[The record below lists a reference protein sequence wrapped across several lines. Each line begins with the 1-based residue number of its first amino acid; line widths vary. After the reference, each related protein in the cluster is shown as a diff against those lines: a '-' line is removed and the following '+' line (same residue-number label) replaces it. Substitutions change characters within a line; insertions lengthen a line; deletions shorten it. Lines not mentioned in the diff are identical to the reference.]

1 MDIISI
7 LGLVLGLAVLIMMGF
22 KGWGMIPTSIVGA
35 LVVVITNRM
44 DLWEALSTHYGT
56 FMKNYAGDYF
66 LMFFL
71 GTLFGA
77 LMGSSGA
84 AKSIACKIV
93 DLMGSK
99 RALLIVVI
107 TSAVL
112 SYGGV
117 SFAVVVFTLYPIAL
131 VLFKEGNVSKRL
143 FPAALFAG
151 CASFTMVGLPGSPQ
165 IQNIMPTEVLG
176 TTAYAAPLNGIVV
189 SCIIFA
195 LSMVWLEWNDKR
207 LKAAGIGFVPGRKDD
222 LEAIDISDRT
232 GMLPFGLAVIPIL
245 FVVLYI
251 FVMQQ
256 VLKDAVTWS
265 TNYIVI
271 QSLALGCL
279 LAFALFHKRIHAFR
293 DSVNDAATNS
303 LIALMDTAVVTGFGG
318 VVQGSHGFELVK
330 EFALS
335 LDMNPLIS
343 ACVATAIVAAACGSC
358 SGGLSVFLAA
368 LGPQYVQLCQAQGI
382 DPQILHRSITW
393 AGAGLDSLPHS
404 GGYVTANIYTDQTP
418 KETYPYFFVTNIGL
432 TTLGCV
438 LTVALY
444 MLFGLV

>member
-279 LAFALFHKRIHAFR
+279 LAFATGTSWGTFGI
-293 DSVNDAATNS
+293 
-303 LIALMDTAVVTGFGG
+303 LIPIVQNVFSMD
-318 VVQGSHGFELVK
+318 
-330 EFALS
+330 
-335 LDMNPLIS
+335 NPLAIVCIS
-343 ACVATAIVAAACGSC
+343 ACMAGAVCGDHCSPISDTTILSSTGAGCNHIQHVSTQLVYSVTAAACCVVGYLVAGF
-358 SGGLSVFLAA
+358 SGGNIPLTLGTSLLLLAA
-368 LGPQYVQLCQAQGI
+368 VMF
-382 DPQILHRSITW
+382 ILHRIS
-393 AGAGLDSLPHS
+393 AS
-404 GGYVTANIYTDQTP
+404 GTP
-418 KETYPYFFVTNIGL
+418 NEAAERDTIPADGE
-432 TTLGCV
+432 
-438 LTVALY
+438 
-444 MLFGLV
+444 

>member
-232 GMLPFGLAVIPIL
+232 GMLPFCLAVIPIL

-279 LAFALFHKRIHAFR
+279 LAMG
-293 DSVNDAATNS
+293 VGS
-303 LIALMDTAVVTGFGG
+303 LIGAMLTSQMGG
-318 VVQGSHGFELVK
+318 GATF
-330 EFALS
+330 
-335 LDMNPLIS
+335 S
-343 ACVATAIVAAACGSC
+343 A
-358 SGGLSVFLAA
+358 
-368 LGPQYVQLCQAQGI
+368 
-382 DPQILHRSITW
+382 
-393 AGAGLDSLPHS
+393 
-404 GGYVTANIYTDQTP
+404 TP
-418 KETYPYFFVTNIGL
+418 
-432 TTLGCV
+432 TLGA
-438 LTVALY
+438 VAISFGVSVGIGV
-444 MLFGLV
+444 LFGYLPANKAAKLNPIDALRYD

>member
-131 VLFKEGNVSKRL
+131 VLFKIHQPDKYIADHNDQHQVGYAEPGVLVAEPVQPALNCTQVKLPPVGRNVRPVVTYKVVYQTAGKNSRINCKH
-143 FPAALFAG
+143 FA
-151 CASFTMVGLPGSPQ
+151 
-165 IQNIMPTEVLG
+165 
-176 TTAYAAPLNGIVV
+176 
-189 SCIIFA
+189 
-195 LSMVWLEWNDKR
+195 
-207 LKAAGIGFVPGRKDD
+207 
-222 LEAIDISDRT
+222 
-232 GMLPFGLAVIPIL
+232 AVI
-245 FVVLYI
+245 
-251 FVMQQ
+251 
-256 VLKDAVTWS
+256 S
-265 TNYIVI
+265 
-271 QSLALGCL
+271 
-279 LAFALFHKRIHAFR
+279 
-293 DSVNDAATNS
+293 
-303 LIALMDTAVVTGFGG
+303 
-318 VVQGSHGFELVK
+318 
-330 EFALS
+330 
-335 LDMNPLIS
+335 
-343 ACVATAIVAAACGSC
+343 AACG
-358 SGGLSVFLAA
+358 
-368 LGPQYVQLCQAQGI
+368 
-382 DPQILHRSITW
+382 
-393 AGAGLDSLPHS
+393 
-404 GGYVTANIYTDQTP
+404 
-418 KETYPYFFVTNIGL
+418 FFPSWPG
-432 TTLGCV
+432 
-438 LTVALY
+438 
-444 MLFGLV
+444 

>member
-1 MDIISI
+1 MSKAERSRLESQYKAKTAGYEGVMLGSLLYGTLCTLFAAARSETFISD
-7 LGLVLGLAVLIMMGF
+7 F
-22 KGWGMIPTSIVGA
+22 KAFFGVIWSFIRLCADKVFQVAKWAAQVGDMIPQPTVSAIVHWLIQII
-35 LVVVITNRM
+35 LVVGV
-44 DLWEALSTHYGT
+44 AVGV
-56 FMKNYAGDYF
+56 GF
-66 LMFFL
+66 L
-71 GTLFGA
+71 LFIGGEK
-77 LMGSSGA
+77 LYSGYKEHFA
-84 AKSIACKIV
+84 DQISLAE
-93 DLMGSK
+93 
-99 RALLIVVI
+99 LLI
-107 TSAVL
+107 
-112 SYGGV
+112 

-303 LIALMDTAVVTGFGG
+303 LIALMNTAVVTGFGG
-318 VVQGSHGFELVK
+318 VVQ
-330 EFALS
+330 
-335 LDMNPLIS
+335 
-343 ACVATAIVAAACGSC
+343 
-358 SGGLSVFLAA
+358 
-368 LGPQYVQLCQAQGI
+368 
-382 DPQILHRSITW
+382 
-393 AGAGLDSLPHS
+393 
-404 GGYVTANIYTDQTP
+404 
-418 KETYPYFFVTNIGL
+418 
-432 TTLGCV
+432 
-438 LTVALY
+438 
-444 MLFGLV
+444 

>member
-7 LGLVLGLAVLIMMGF
+7 LGLGLGLAVLIMMGF

-303 LIALMDTAVVTGFGG
+303 LIALMNTAVVTGFGG
-318 VVQGSHGFELVK
+318 VVQGSHGQGIRTEPGYEPTDLCLRGHRHRGCGLRLLLRRPVRVPGGPWSPVC
-330 EFALS
+330 AAVSGAGNRSADPPPLHHLGGRRPGLPTPLRRLCDGQHLHRPDPQGDLS
-335 LDMNPLIS
+335 L
-343 ACVATAIVAAACGSC
+343 
-358 SGGLSVFLAA
+358 FLR
-368 LGPQYVQLCQAQGI
+368 
-382 DPQILHRSITW
+382 H
-393 AGAGLDSLPHS
+393 
-404 GGYVTANIYTDQTP
+404 
-418 KETYPYFFVTNIGL
+418 
-432 TTLGCV
+432 
-438 LTVALY
+438 
-444 MLFGLV
+444 

>member
-143 FPAALFAG
+143 FLRRCSPAVPPSPWWACRAAHRTRISCPLRYWEPRPTLLPSTVSLFP
-151 CASFTMVGLPGSPQ
+151 ASS
-165 IQNIMPTEVLG
+165 
-176 TTAYAAPLNGIVV
+176 
-189 SCIIFA
+189 
-195 LSMVWLEWNDKR
+195 
-207 LKAAGIGFVPGRKDD
+207 
-222 LEAIDISDRT
+222 
-232 GMLPFGLAVIPIL
+232 
-245 FVVLYI
+245 
-251 FVMQQ
+251 
-256 VLKDAVTWS
+256 
-265 TNYIVI
+265 
-271 QSLALGCL
+271 SL
-279 LAFALFHKRIHAFR
+279 
-293 DSVNDAATNS
+293 
-303 LIALMDTAVVTGFGG
+303 
-318 VVQGSHGFELVK
+318 
-330 EFALS
+330 
-335 LDMNPLIS
+335 
-343 ACVATAIVAAACGSC
+343 
-358 SGGLSVFLAA
+358 
-368 LGPQYVQLCQAQGI
+368 
-382 DPQILHRSITW
+382 
-393 AGAGLDSLPHS
+393 
-404 GGYVTANIYTDQTP
+404 
-418 KETYPYFFVTNIGL
+418 
-432 TTLGCV
+432 
-438 LTVALY
+438 
-444 MLFGLV
+444 

>member
-117 SFAVVVFTLYPIAL
+117 SFAVPD
-131 VLFKEGNVSKRL
+131 R
-143 FPAALFAG
+143 
-151 CASFTMVGLPGSPQ
+151 PGSVQ
-165 IQNIMPTEVLG
+165 GGQRLQ
-176 TTAYAAPLNGIVV
+176 AAVPCGAVR
-189 SCIIFA
+189 
-195 LSMVWLEWNDKR
+195 R
-207 LKAAGIGFVPGRKDD
+207 L
-222 LEAIDISDRT
+222 
-232 GMLPFGLAVIPIL
+232 
-245 FVVLYI
+245 
-251 FVMQQ
+251 
-256 VLKDAVTWS
+256 
-265 TNYIVI
+265 
-271 QSLALGCL
+271 CL
-279 LAFALFHKRIHAFR
+279 LHHGGPAGQPTDPEYHA
-293 DSVNDAATNS
+293 
-303 LIALMDTAVVTGFGG
+303 
-318 VVQGSHGFELVK
+318 H
-330 EFALS
+330 
-335 LDMNPLIS
+335 
-343 ACVATAIVAAACGSC
+343 
-358 SGGLSVFLAA
+358 
-368 LGPQYVQLCQAQGI
+368 
-382 DPQILHRSITW
+382 
-393 AGAGLDSLPHS
+393 
-404 GGYVTANIYTDQTP
+404 
-418 KETYPYFFVTNIGL
+418 
-432 TTLGCV
+432 
-438 LTVALY
+438 
-444 MLFGLV
+444 

>member
-117 SFAVVVFTLYPIAL
+117 SFAVVVFFAEPIREAL
-131 VLFKEGNVSKRL
+131 PVNLLLLLLICHG
-143 FPAALFAG
+143 A
-151 CASFTMVGLPGSPQ
+151 CM
-165 IQNIMPTEVLG
+165 
-176 TTAYAAPLNGIVV
+176 GI
-189 SCIIFA
+189 
-195 LSMVWLEWNDKR
+195 R
-207 LKAAGIGFVPGRKDD
+207 Q
-222 LEAIDISDRT
+222 
-232 GMLPFGLAVIPIL
+232 
-245 FVVLYI
+245 YI
-251 FVMQQ
+251 
-256 VLKDAVTWS
+256 KGWRRA
-265 TNYIVI
+265 
-271 QSLALGCL
+271 
-279 LAFALFHKRIHAFR
+279 R
-293 DSVNDAATNS
+293 
-303 LIALMDTAVVTGFGG
+303 
-318 VVQGSHGFELVK
+318 
-330 EFALS
+330 
-335 LDMNPLIS
+335 
-343 ACVATAIVAAACGSC
+343 
-358 SGGLSVFLAA
+358 
-368 LGPQYVQLCQAQGI
+368 
-382 DPQILHRSITW
+382 
-393 AGAGLDSLPHS
+393 
-404 GGYVTANIYTDQTP
+404 GYY
-418 KETYPYFFVTNIGL
+418 
-432 TTLGCV
+432 
-438 LTVALY
+438 
-444 MLFGLV
+444 

>member
-303 LIALMDTAVVTGFGG
+303 LIALMNPAVVTGFGG

-382 DPQILHRSITW
+382 DPQHESWR
-393 AGAGLDSLPHS
+393 
-404 GGYVTANIYTDQTP
+404 
-418 KETYPYFFVTNIGL
+418 IGL
-432 TTLGCV
+432 LCCCLDT
-438 LTVALY
+438 
-444 MLFGLV
+444 

>member
-232 GMLPFGLAVIPIL
+232 GMLPFGLAFIPIL

-279 LAFALFHKRIHAFR
+279 LAFACSTSGSTPSAIRSMMR
-293 DSVNDAATNS
+293 PP
-303 LIALMDTAVVTGFGG
+303 TA
-318 VVQGSHGFELVK
+318 
-330 EFALS
+330 
-335 LDMNPLIS
+335 
-343 ACVATAIVAAACGSC
+343 
-358 SGGLSVFLAA
+358 
-368 LGPQYVQLCQAQGI
+368 
-382 DPQILHRSITW
+382 
-393 AGAGLDSLPHS
+393 
-404 GGYVTANIYTDQTP
+404 
-418 KETYPYFFVTNIGL
+418 
-432 TTLGCV
+432 
-438 LTVALY
+438 
-444 MLFGLV
+444 

>member
-279 LAFALFHKRIHAFR
+279 L
-293 DSVNDAATNS
+293 TNVLS
-303 LIALMDTAVVTGFGG
+303 PYGPIDMVVGT
-318 VVQGSHGFELVK
+318 L
-330 EFALS
+330 
-335 LDMNPLIS
+335 
-343 ACVATAIVAAACGSC
+343 ATAIAA
-358 SGGLSVFLAA
+358 FWTMKMPRWYLAA
-368 LGPQYVQLCQAQGI
+368 IPPIVMNALLLPPMWA
-382 DPQILHRSITW
+382 W
-393 AGAGLDSLPHS
+393 AEAGAINQVFWAAYGVNLWTFVVGEAVACYVLGTILLKALPRVR
-404 GGYVTANIYTDQTP
+404 YFRPMIPTAHLQ
-418 KETYPYFFVTNIGL
+418 
-432 TTLGCV
+432 
-438 LTVALY
+438 
-444 MLFGLV
+444 

>member
-1 MDIISI
+1 M
-7 LGLVLGLAVLIMMGF
+7 
-22 KGWGMIPTSIVGA
+22 
-35 LVVVITNRM
+35 
-44 DLWEALSTHYGT
+44 
-56 FMKNYAGDYF
+56 
-66 LMFFL
+66 
-71 GTLFGA
+71 
-77 LMGSSGA
+77 
-84 AKSIACKIV
+84 
-93 DLMGSK
+93 
-99 RALLIVVI
+99 
-107 TSAVL
+107 
-112 SYGGV
+112 
-117 SFAVVVFTLYPIAL
+117 VVFTLYPIAL

-303 LIALMDTAVVTGFGG
+303 LIALMNTAVVTGFGG

-343 ACVATAIVAAACGSC
+343 PSWLRPAAPAPAACPCSWRPLVPSMCSC
-358 SGGLSVFLAA
+358 VRRRESIRRSSTAPSPGRAPAWTPYPTPAA
-368 LGPQYVQLCQAQGI
+368 
-382 DPQILHRSITW
+382 
-393 AGAGLDSLPHS
+393 
-404 GGYVTANIYTDQTP
+404 
-418 KETYPYFFVTNIGL
+418 
-432 TTLGCV
+432 
-438 LTVALY
+438 
-444 MLFGLV
+444 M

>member
-131 VLFKEGNVSKRL
+131 VQGGQRL
-143 FPAALFAG
+143 QAAVPCGA
-151 CASFTMVGLPGSPQ
+151 VR
-165 IQNIMPTEVLG
+165 
-176 TTAYAAPLNGIVV
+176 
-189 SCIIFA
+189 
-195 LSMVWLEWNDKR
+195 R
-207 LKAAGIGFVPGRKDD
+207 L
-222 LEAIDISDRT
+222 
-232 GMLPFGLAVIPIL
+232 
-245 FVVLYI
+245 
-251 FVMQQ
+251 
-256 VLKDAVTWS
+256 
-265 TNYIVI
+265 
-271 QSLALGCL
+271 CL
-279 LAFALFHKRIHAFR
+279 LHHGGPAGQPTDPEYHA
-293 DSVNDAATNS
+293 
-303 LIALMDTAVVTGFGG
+303 
-318 VVQGSHGFELVK
+318 H
-330 EFALS
+330 
-335 LDMNPLIS
+335 
-343 ACVATAIVAAACGSC
+343 
-358 SGGLSVFLAA
+358 
-368 LGPQYVQLCQAQGI
+368 
-382 DPQILHRSITW
+382 
-393 AGAGLDSLPHS
+393 
-404 GGYVTANIYTDQTP
+404 
-418 KETYPYFFVTNIGL
+418 
-432 TTLGCV
+432 
-438 LTVALY
+438 
-444 MLFGLV
+444 

>member
-222 LEAIDISDRT
+222 LEAIVISDRT

-303 LIALMDTAVVTGFGG
+303 LIALMNTAVVTGFGG

-343 ACVATAIVAAACGSC
+343 ACVATAILLRRPVRVPGGPWSPVCAAV
-358 SGGLSVFLAA
+358 SGPGNRSADPPPLHHLGGRRPGLPTPLRR
-368 LGPQYVQLCQAQGI
+368 LCDGQHLHRP
-382 DPQILHRSITW
+382 DPQGDL
-393 AGAGLDSLPHS
+393 SLFLRH
-404 GGYVTANIYTDQTP
+404 
-418 KETYPYFFVTNIGL
+418 
-432 TTLGCV
+432 
-438 LTVALY
+438 
-444 MLFGLV
+444 

>member
-117 SFAVVVFTLYPIAL
+117 SFAVVVFTQ
-131 VLFKEGNVSKRL
+131 GGQRL
-143 FPAALFAG
+143 QAAVPCGA
-151 CASFTMVGLPGSPQ
+151 VR
-165 IQNIMPTEVLG
+165 
-176 TTAYAAPLNGIVV
+176 
-189 SCIIFA
+189 
-195 LSMVWLEWNDKR
+195 R
-207 LKAAGIGFVPGRKDD
+207 L
-222 LEAIDISDRT
+222 
-232 GMLPFGLAVIPIL
+232 
-245 FVVLYI
+245 
-251 FVMQQ
+251 
-256 VLKDAVTWS
+256 
-265 TNYIVI
+265 
-271 QSLALGCL
+271 CL
-279 LAFALFHKRIHAFR
+279 LHHGGPAGQPTDPEYHA
-293 DSVNDAATNS
+293 
-303 LIALMDTAVVTGFGG
+303 
-318 VVQGSHGFELVK
+318 H
-330 EFALS
+330 
-335 LDMNPLIS
+335 
-343 ACVATAIVAAACGSC
+343 
-358 SGGLSVFLAA
+358 
-368 LGPQYVQLCQAQGI
+368 
-382 DPQILHRSITW
+382 
-393 AGAGLDSLPHS
+393 
-404 GGYVTANIYTDQTP
+404 
-418 KETYPYFFVTNIGL
+418 
-432 TTLGCV
+432 
-438 LTVALY
+438 
-444 MLFGLV
+444 

>member
-84 AKSIACKIV
+84 VKSIACKIV

-131 VLFKEGNVSKRL
+131 VLVQGGQRL
-143 FPAALFAG
+143 QAAVPLRRCSPAVPPSPWWAAG
-151 CASFTMVGLPGSPQ
+151 Q
-165 IQNIMPTEVLG
+165 PTEPE
-176 TTAYAAPLNGIVV
+176 Y
-189 SCIIFA
+189 
-195 LSMVWLEWNDKR
+195 
-207 LKAAGIGFVPGRKDD
+207 
-222 LEAIDISDRT
+222 
-232 GMLPFGLAVIPIL
+232 
-245 FVVLYI
+245 
-251 FVMQQ
+251 
-256 VLKDAVTWS
+256 
-265 TNYIVI
+265 
-271 QSLALGCL
+271 
-279 LAFALFHKRIHAFR
+279 HA
-293 DSVNDAATNS
+293 
-303 LIALMDTAVVTGFGG
+303 
-318 VVQGSHGFELVK
+318 H
-330 EFALS
+330 
-335 LDMNPLIS
+335 
-343 ACVATAIVAAACGSC
+343 
-358 SGGLSVFLAA
+358 
-368 LGPQYVQLCQAQGI
+368 
-382 DPQILHRSITW
+382 
-393 AGAGLDSLPHS
+393 
-404 GGYVTANIYTDQTP
+404 
-418 KETYPYFFVTNIGL
+418 
-432 TTLGCV
+432 
-438 LTVALY
+438 
-444 MLFGLV
+444 